1 MPLNQ
6 ELIFARLQVGGVA
19 LAVFAISLLVRRI
32 LLGRLKRLSASPFAA
47 VVHEDLGTPTLLWC
61 LVISVDALLGA
72 GEFSPRV
79 ERLGHNLVVS
89 FLILSLTMVAS
100 SVVMRA
106 VHVYGERHDVPF
118 AVAGLSRTLIRA
130 LVYGVGLSILLAFL
144 GIAITPIWT
153 ALGVGGLAVAL
164 ALQDTLANLF
174 AGVHILI
181 ERPIAVGDFI
191 RLSAD
196 EEGAVSDIGWRT
208 TRLVTGSNSTVV
220 IPNKTITAANLLKKG
235 LFPDVSAAPRVA

>member
-1 MPLNQ
+1 MQ
-6 ELIFARLQVGGVA
+6 
-19 LAVFAISLLVRRI
+19 
-32 LLGRLKRLSASPFAA
+32 AA
-47 VVHEDLGTPTLLWC
+47 PADPDVSQREP
-61 LVISVDALLGA
+61 AALGA
-72 GEFSPRV
+72 QFWS
-79 ERLGHNLVVS
+79 
-89 FLILSLTMVAS
+89 LIVAT
-100 SVVMRA
+100 
-106 VHVYGERHDVPF
+106 F
-118 AVAGLSRTLIRA
+118 
-130 LVYGVGLSILLAFL
+130 LAFL

-220 IPNKTITAANLLKKG
+220 IPNKTITAANLLNYSMPSPEVGVSVPVLLALDADIAHAERLAVAAALATDGVVASSSPLLLADPGITATHLQYKLAFRVPSQSRAG
-235 LFPDVSAAPRVA
+235 LVKTHVVNRMLEGFRKEGIPLPEVRSR